1 MHEPQ
6 VEGRLHGHFGIYGSV
21 LNPELFTR
29 VAAGPKFLQ
38 DKLANILDSITT
50 THLSPNVRNWWEDC
64 RSKRSTVP
72 MPRAADIAVPHA
84 HEDYTKFINVSE
96 RKEALTN
103 NHEHGFTCEK
113 PPKGLYM

>member
-1 MHEPQ
+1 MNTLFNDVIRCSPASQTRISHPYTTYERGAFLQTASFSGVHEPQ

-64 RSKRSTVP
+64 RSKKSNR
-72 MPRAADIAVPHA
+72 
-84 HEDYTKFINVSE
+84 
-96 RKEALTN
+96 TN
-103 NHEHGFTCEK
+103 ASCC
-113 PPKGLYM
+113 